1 MSDSAYYIPNEKAD
15 TVKLHT
21 GEYEAIIDTVETTKD
36 VKCGGFIADI
46 FKPVYT
52 ITDKEHGK
60 VTIKDNGVFRY
71 KEKQG
76 YQFQASRNWGYS
88 KYLKLMQLEKARDNG
103 TGMIAPL
110 KRNDIIHNVVIIDV
124 FEKSFTNDFSQ
135 YVRYNVARTIELIAK
150 GDIPF

>member
-1 MSDSAYYIPNEKAD
+1 M
-15 TVKLHT
+15 
-21 GEYEAIIDTVETTKD
+21 GMETSKD
-36 VKCGGFIADI
+36 VIPQGRYKATIVDVECNSNVRFGNHISDVY
-46 FKPVYT
+46 KPVYS
-52 ITDKEHGK
+52 INDNKHLSLQGK
-60 VTIKDNGVFRY
+60 QVKDNGIFIY
-71 KEKQG
+71 KKHQG
-76 YQFQASRNWGYS
+76 FEFEPKRNWGYS